1 MIVLEFQTENELV
14 KQIDSHQC
22 LAVISLLSIL
32 LMAAAAGIL
41 AVSLTAKKYVCAALC
56 FAVLMALL
64 AILIVITK
72 HNKNEEKKSNHYPYE
87 IDYPHEFDFE
97 DIKQRL
103 SHLSNNE
110 DCRDFSNESA
120 YFCVLNRNYRNRVL
134 LVNMPD
140 FDKSVF
146 DSKKKRI
153 NKSINREFQIS
164 QWVSMEKAYKMMR
177 TNIIVA
183 NEVNDS
189 LYDLISNNAGTLLR
203 RVEGIISF
211 AIVGNCLIVPPLFG
225 DADIL
230 EIGRYKKSIKLIM
243 TILG

>member
-1 MIVLEFQTENELV
+1 MVLEFQTENELV
-14 KQIDSHQC
+14 KQIGSRQC

-32 LMAAAAGIL
+32 LMAATAGIL
-41 AVSLTAKKYVCAALC
+41 AVSITAKKFVCAVLC
-56 FAVLMALL
+56 FAVLVALL
-64 AILIVITK
+64 AILIVISK
-72 HNKNEEKKSNHYPYE
+72 HYKNAEKKSNHYPYK
-87 IDYPHEFDFE
+87 IAYLHEFDFE

-120 YFCVLNRNYRNRVL
+120 YFCILNRTYRNRVL

-146 DSKKKRI
+146 ASRKNKI
-153 NKSINREFQIS
+153 NKSINKEFQIS
-164 QWVSMEKAYKMMR
+164 QWASMEKAYKMMR

-189 LYDLISNNAGTLLR
+189 LYDFISNNAGTLLR
-203 RVEGIISF
+203 RVEGVINF
-211 AIVGNCLIVPPLFG
+211 AIVGNCLIVPPFFG
-225 DADIL
+225 DADIM
-230 EIGRYKKSIKLIM
+230 EIGRYKKSIKFIK
-243 TILG
+243 TILE